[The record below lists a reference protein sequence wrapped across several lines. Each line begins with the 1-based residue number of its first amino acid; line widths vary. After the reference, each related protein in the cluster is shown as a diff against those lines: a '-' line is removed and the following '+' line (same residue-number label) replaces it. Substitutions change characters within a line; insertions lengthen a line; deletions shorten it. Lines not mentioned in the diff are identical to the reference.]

1 MPDTEITMRTCKHC
15 DGLGEVD
22 PTDVVDENDL
32 EAVLKELI
40 DSVTSGGAYGLTS
53 PLRSRRIRM
62 ASRVIWLA
70 NRIVWL
76 ENLEYLKAERG

>member
-1 MPDTEITMRTCKHC
+1 MPQIQLRTCKHC

-22 PTDVVDENDL
+22 PTDIVDENDL

-40 DSVTSGGAYGLTS
+40 DSVTSAGAYGLAS

-76 ENLEYLKAERG
+76 ENVENLRAERG